1 MTTSGSDELLSRTEG
16 TAHYLTLNRPHRRN
30 ALTPELAHRVAQDID
45 AISELG
51 TARTIVLT
59 GAGGHFCA
67 GLDLH
72 WLRELGD
79 LPTIPA
85 LQQGLSQ
92 FQSVILAIVRCPIP
106 VIAALQGTVAGFGL
120 DLALA
125 CDMRIAAESASFTS
139 AFARMGLVPDGGS
152 TFTLLRLTGVGQAL
166 RLLMTSESLRADAAL
181 RMGLVEEVVA
191 DDILPSCVTRLI
203 SAIGANDPASLRAI
217 KRLTRAAEL
226 GALEQ
231 ALATE
236 GAAQLQ
242 ALQSAAFRQRLEA
255 FTGRTTTTPDNAA
268 TPPNSQ
274 PTDHP

>member
-1 MTTSGSDELLSRTEG
+1 MTESGSAELLSRADG
-16 TAHYLTLNRPHRRN
+16 SAHHLTLNRPHRRN
-30 ALTPELAHRVAQDID
+30 ALTPELAHALAQEID

-51 TARTIVLT
+51 TAQIIVLT

-79 LPTIPA
+79 LPAVPA
-85 LQQGLSQ
+85 LQQGLSH
-92 FQSVILAIVRCPIP
+92 FQSAILAIARCPIP

-125 CDMRIAAESASFTS
+125 CDIRIAGASASFTS

-166 RLLMTSESLRADAAL
+166 RLLMTSETLRADAAL
-181 RMGLVEEVVA
+181 RMGLVEEVVT
-191 DDILPSCVTRLI
+191 DDTLNACVTRLI
-203 SAIGANDPASLRAI
+203 GAIGANDPGSLRAI

-242 ALQSAAFRQRLEA
+242 ALQSPAFRQRLETFIA
-255 FTGRTTTTPDNAA
+255 RTAPAPPDNSADR
-268 TPPNSQ
+268 SQ
-274 PTDHP
+274 TDHD